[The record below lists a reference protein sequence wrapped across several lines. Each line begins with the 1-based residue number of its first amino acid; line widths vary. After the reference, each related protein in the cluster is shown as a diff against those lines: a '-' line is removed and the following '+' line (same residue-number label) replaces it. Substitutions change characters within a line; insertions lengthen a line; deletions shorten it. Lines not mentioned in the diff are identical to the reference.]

1 MYYDQ
6 LMRRAKAARAT
17 KDRQRAA
24 LAVLDAIDITQHIAA
39 VYKPLHDDV
48 EAAAHTTYNLP
59 GGRGSCKSSFVSLE
73 IVNGI
78 MKDTTGHSNA
88 IVFRL
93 YGNTLRESV
102 FSQIAWAIDTLGVNH
117 LWKSRLSPMQWT
129 YTPTGAQ
136 IIFRGLDDP
145 SKLKSIKPTRG
156 VFRYIWFEEF
166 SELPGPNFTRN
177 VMQSVQRGGDT
188 FTVFRSFNPP
198 ISANNWANVFIKE
211 PDERATTLLT
221 DYTMIPPEWLGE
233 AFLYEAQR
241 LKEVNPQA
249 FEHEYMGI
257 PTGTGGEVFPNLE
270 IREITDAEISNMGYI
285 YQGLDF
291 GFAVDPAA
299 FLRVSYDR
307 KHDTIYFLDE
317 IYKRGLSNA
326 QLAEEIKAKGYHKDG
341 RGGYVSPAYGVM
353 SAEGKQLITADC
365 AEPKSI
371 ADMRAAGLKCTGCHK
386 EPGCVEYR
394 VKWLQH
400 RRIVIDPA
408 RTPNAYREFVNY
420 EYMTDKDGNFLSRLP
435 DKDNHTIDAAA
446 YALDRLIY
454 YQRGLSA

>member
-307 KHDTIYFLDE
+307 KHDTVYFLDE
-317 IYKRGLSNA
+317 IFKRGLSNA

-341 RGGYVSPAYGVM
+341 RGGYVSPVYGVM
-353 SAEGKQLITADC
+353 SAEGQQLITADC